1 MGDLRSF
8 LNWTVLEKKYL
19 GVEWLPLTSKQYA
32 KYVGSVPKGKNVG
45 YVMISGRITNPE
57 QAGIYFA
64 EVNDVVVKGCGAK
77 TLTVDYE
84 TDVREGYDGPFSVLA
99 QFPSKKAAQ
108 DCYEGDYQKIIP
120 LRKGAIDMNFRI
132 VERN

>member
-1 MGDLRSF
+1 M
-8 LNWTVLEKKYL
+8 KKTILIGLIAGIAGLVIGY
-19 GVEWLPLTSKQYA
+19 K
-32 KYVGSVPKGKNVG
+32 VPKDKKVG
-45 YVMISGRITNPE
+45 YVMISGRITNTE
-57 QAGIYFA
+57 QASKYFA

-84 TDVREGYDGPFSVLA
+84 TDVREGYDGPFTVLV

-120 LRKGAIDMNFRI
+120 LRKGAIEMNFRI
-132 VERN
+132 FERNR

>member
-1 MGDLRSF
+1 MEF
-8 LNWTVLEKKYL
+8 LEGFLVTDIYL
-19 GVEWLPLTSKQYA
+19 VIGYK
-32 KYVGSVPKGKNVG
+32 VPKDKNVG

-57 QAGIYFA
+57 QAGKYFEA
-64 EVNDVVVKGCGAK
+64 VNDVVVKGCGAK

-108 DCYEGDYQKIIP
+108 DCYEGNYQNIIP

-132 VERN
+132 VERNR